1 MIRCIIFDLSE
12 VLIAG
17 LVGVEQ
23 ELSPLLSVPEEQ
35 ILSYF
40 SGGLFY
46 DLLLGEVPEE
56 VYLEDVIARAGWSIG
71 VAKLKAAIR
80 RNFHSEVDGAVGLL
94 RRLAAVRDIVLL
106 SDHAAEWIA
115 YIRSIHSFFDLFKRT
130 FFSFDLKSMKNEP
143 ETFRRVLDALSILPT
158 ECLFVDDNAENV
170 AVAQSVGIPS
180 LRFVNTELLAAELAH
195 RRVLCSSQG

>member
-23 ELSPLLSVPEEQ
+23 ELSPVLSVPEER
-35 ILSYF
+35 ILPCF

-46 DLLLGEVPEE
+46 DLLLGEVTEE
-56 VYLEDVIARAGWSIG
+56 AYLEDVIARAGWSIG
-71 VAKLKAAIR
+71 VANLKAAIR
-80 RNFHSEVDGAVGLL
+80 RNFHNELDGSVDLL
-94 RRLAAVRDIVLL
+94 RRLAVERDAVLL

-143 ETFRRVLDALSILPT
+143 ETYRRVLDALSILPT
-158 ECLFVDDNAENV
+158 ECLFVDDNVENV
-170 AVAQSVGIPS
+170 DAARSVGIPS
-180 LRFVNTELLAAELAH
+180 LRFVNAELLAAELIQ
-195 RRVLCSSQG
+195 RRVLSSLQG